1 MKGGDEMAAFA
12 FSLPILP
19 GQEDE
24 VRRISELVSGS
35 GELRKG
41 YEESRK
47 KLGVSEEKVWLQRTP
62 IGQTL
67 IVYWETDDPQ
77 RTLRDIAATQDEV
90 VKPLRE
96 LILSVAPGIDLS
108 SEQPLPNELLFS
120 WQAS

>member
-1 MKGGDEMAAFA
+1 MSAFA
-12 FSLPILP
+12 FSLPMLP

-24 VRRISELVSGS
+24 VRRIGALVSGS

-47 KLGVSEEKVWLQRTP
+47 RLGVSEEKVWLQRTP

-77 RTLRDIAATQDEV
+77 RTLRDIAATQDEF
-90 VKPLRE
+90 VKQFRD
-96 LILSVAPGIDLS
+96 LILSVAPGLDLS
-108 SEQPLPNELLFS
+108 SEQPLPNELLFT